1 MTQGVSSDDKATG
14 STMPKPV
21 APPLTRR
28 AIPAWA
34 LLPLRLF
41 LGVTFLDAG
50 LGKLL
55 SADYFGDGRQGFA
68 ALARGF
74 TEGSPLADP
83 VRSVVLEHP
92 FASALLL
99 AALELIVGLLT
110 IVGLAT
116 RLAAGAGFALS
127 ILFFLTAT
135 WRVRPFFYG
144 ADLPF
149 AVGWLTLAL
158 AGHGGLPSIDATLA
172 RRHRAE
178 LGLGPADPVSIP
190 FNRVQQLCRHA
201 NPDAGCRSAVEG
213 ACQGGGCPLLGGPA
227 EAGAREADRRAFL
240 ASAGKA
246 ASVAI
251 AVVVMALGATPTLS
265 RRTGGERTGNRRR
278 IAALGSLPVGQAL
291 AFQVPSTGNPGLLIR
306 VARDRVVAYDA
317 ICTHARC
324 IVQFDPDRVLLVC
337 YCHQAEFDP
346 RRRGAVVAG
355 PAPRPLPSLKVSV
368 AGDGAIFVEG

>member
-1 MTQGVSSDDKATG
+1 VSSDDKVTG
-14 STMPKPV
+14 SRWPKPV

-28 AIPAWA
+28 AVPAWV

-41 LGVTFLDAG
+41 LGLTFIDAG

-68 ALARGF
+68 TLARGF
-74 TEGSPLADP
+74 ANGSPLAGP
-83 VRSVVLEHP
+83 LHSVVLEHP

-99 AALELIVGLLT
+99 AVLELVVGLLT
-110 IVGLAT
+110 VLGLAS
-116 RLAAGAGFALS
+116 RLAAGAGLACSL
-127 ILFFLTAT
+127 LFFLTAT

-149 AVGWLTLAL
+149 AVGWLTLLL
-158 AGHGGLPSIDATLA
+158 AGHGGLPSIDATLV
-172 RRHRAE
+172 RRQRAE
-178 LGLGPADPVSIP
+178 VGLGPAGLVGVP
-190 FNRVQQLCRHA
+190 FDRVQQDCTRA
-201 NPDAGCRSAVEG
+201 NGGAGCRSAMTG
-213 ACQGGGCPLLGGPA
+213 ACGGGGCPLLGPPPSA
-227 EAGAREADRRAFL
+227 SARDADRRAFL

-246 ASVAI
+246 AGVAAG
-251 AVVVMALGATPTLS
+251 AVVTALGAAPLLN
-265 RRTGGERTGNRRR
+265 RRTGGELTGNRRR
-278 IAALGSLPVGQAL
+278 VANLRSLPVGQAL
-291 AFQVPSTGNPGLLIR
+291 EFPVPSTGNPGLLIR

-324 IVQFDPDRVLLVC
+324 IVHFDPDRVLLVC

-346 RRRGAVVAG
+346 RHRAAVVAG
-355 PAPRPLPSLKVSV
+355 PASRPLPSLKVSV